1 MASITPIPGVCL
13 YSATKIFT
21 DYLAWGMSYELSKYS
36 VDVSAWRAMGVATS
50 LTEGIDDSS
59 IMVSTPENYVKRAMS
74 KVTSGVHAGYLP
86 HEIIGLIWTNL
97 NDIMP
102 YTFC

>member
-1 MASITPIPGVCL
+1 
-13 YSATKIFT
+13 
-21 DYLAWGMSYELSKYS
+21 
-36 VDVSAWRAMGVATS
+36 MGVATS
-50 LTEGIDDSS
+50 LVDGIDTNS
-59 IMVSTPENYVKRAMS
+59 IMVASPETYVKHAMS